1 MMNGCVFCDVAK
13 NRIKTWTFYE
23 DKLIKA
29 FFDIHPANLG
39 HSLIILR
46 KHYSSIVEVPDS
58 VLLNMFSLAKKLIL
72 ACREVLS
79 IKDFNIL
86 LSEGREAG
94 QEIPHVHVHIIPRF
108 AGDGVVFNWKE
119 KNELTT
125 QFPRLQKEIQ
135 EKLKSLILK

>member
-39 HSLIILR
+39 HSLIIPR

-72 ACREVLS
+72 TYREVLS